1 MKMRTVIAL
10 FVLLVVFAVCATST
24 EIDFNAVNIPAP
36 PSFLE
41 SGMEV
46 DAEAG
51 IDAQAHTEVEAD
63 IAAMFESDL
72 NSLTDDS
79 NSLASSNANLAG
91 AAGKAKAVAGAFD
104 SIEFAN
110 MPNDKQL
117 PGDIVRLR
125 NAPGAVPL
133 LNEEVLPKS
142 LLPPK
147 GCSDPNHVNDVKLWK
162 SLTKKLQGAKSTL
175 VKYKKW
181 SAVADL
187 AIKKVAAQVQQ
198 TTRNTNVVSKAIMGM
213 NFQRRQVVKRL
224 KSYKLKNEL
233 EKASKKMEELNEY
246 GRVLGATK
254 QSLVE
259 GNSEMLRKVR
269 FLKRGMKDLQTF
281 GEDS

>member
-1 MKMRTVIAL
+1 M
-10 FVLLVVFAVCATST
+10 
-24 EIDFNAVNIPAP
+24 EIPAP

-41 SGMEV
+41 SGLEV
-46 DAEAG
+46 EVGADASAET
-51 IDAQAHTEVEAD
+51 QANTEVEAD
-63 IAAMFESDL
+63 IAAMFETDL
-72 NSLTDDS
+72 NSNNND
-79 NSLASSNANLAG
+79 AASNANLLG
-91 AAGKAKAVAGAFD
+91 ADTKAATVTGAFD
-104 SIEFAN
+104 SVEFGN
-110 MPNDKQL
+110 LPNDKQL

-147 GCSDPNHVNDVKLWK
+147 GCNDPNHVNDIKLWK
-162 SLTKKLQGAKSTL
+162 SLTKKLQNAKSTL
-175 VKYKKW
+175 AKYKRW
-181 SAVADL
+181 SAVANV
-187 AIKKVAAQVQQ
+187 AIKKVATQVQQ
-198 TTRNTNVVSKAIMGM
+198 TTRNTNVVSKAILGM

-233 EKASKKMEELNEY
+233 ESATKKMEELNEY

-254 QSLVE
+254 ESLVE
-259 GNSEMLRKVR
+259 GNSDMLRKVR